1 MPFLPFT
8 VVGSVIVTATAA
20 IGRSTSISA
29 ASDVTATS
37 SSSALA
43 SVIYRASSNAKCSA
57 TASASASKRWQAAT
71 TVYGVSS
78 SSAGAEKNP
87 HLILAS
93 ANVTATSSS
102 KAKAGIIFKVSS
114 AVFATSS
121 TSAGASVI
129 KTGLTVCDVLRD
141 ILMCWGM
148 EQPCAAPEMARTSAL
163 NILNNA
169 MQILWNQAKDRSYW
183 TASTLTVTFGVGV
196 DTAILD
202 NTVQNVT
209 GPARLTTGEPLT
221 PLGNV
226 SEFETFDDAFIEDE
240 PATKPVAYY
249 IERNFQS
256 ANDPAKCTMMISPV
270 PTQSVSVRLDVV
282 LEAPRYTVLDFV
294 SCPVCP
300 IPHKYV
306 ESLLLPVSRY
316 LASHSHLF
324 IDRDRQAI
332 IEKDYMQARELLDVA
347 DPLPGQSGE
356 NIAYRKGE
364 REKS

>member
-1 MPFLPFT
+1 MALLNFT
-8 VVGSVIVTATAA
+8 GAVSVVATATAA
-20 IGRSTSISA
+20 LATNKNA
-29 ASDVTATS
+29 AADVTATS
-37 SSSALA
+37 SSSASA
-43 SVIYRASSNAKCSA
+43 GAIYSAKSNAKCSA

-114 AVFATSS
+114 AVSATSS

-169 MQILWNQAKDRSYW
+169 MQTLWNQAKDRNYW
-183 TASTLTVTFGVGV
+183 TSSTLTVTFGVGV
-196 DTAILD
+196 STVILD
-202 NTVQNVT
+202 NTIQNVI

-240 PATKPVAYY
+240 PSTKPVSYFIDRSY
-249 IERNFQS
+249 QS
-256 ANDPAKCTMMISPV
+256 GNDPAKCAMMISPV

-282 LEAPRYTVLDFV
+282 LEAPRYNVLDFV

-306 ESLLLPVSRY
+306 ESLLLPVCRY

-324 IDRDRQAI
+324 IQRDRQAI

-347 DPLPGQSGE
+347 DPLPGQSGD